1 MRTMSNTRLRTLLS
15 LSAASVALC
24 AAPAYAQ
31 DAAQDPAQ
39 TADAA
44 PADDGTIVVTGSL
57 ITNPNLERSTPVNV
71 TTSEEVELRQT
82 NVAEQLLREVP
93 GVVPSTGAAV
103 NNGNGGASFVNLRGL
118 GSNRN
123 LVLLDGVRIAPSNQ
137 IGRVDL
143 NNIPLALIE
152 RTEVLT
158 GGASTTYGADA
169 VSGVV
174 NFITK
179 RDFTGLEIQ
188 ASEQITE
195 RGDGNI
201 FRIDAT
207 IGASF
212 DDARGNAVFSIGY
225 QEADPVYQGARD
237 FSRFNINFASGNVAG
252 SGTTVPS
259 RFTVPGLAAQSVN
272 PTTGALVTGTT
283 FPNFNFNPFNI
294 FQTPFE
300 RFNMFGAANYEV
312 TDGVEVYTR
321 GLFSKNSVQTIIAP
335 SGAFGIAANIN
346 VSNPLL
352 PTPAALSFCQ
362 QNIDLD
368 PRPPEVDADG
378 NLINARILRPTLAQ
392 CQAARTSTD
401 PSNPLTFNP
410 ATGTFSNGTY
420 LQFPTQVSR
429 RTTELGPRI
438 STFNTTIF
446 DYRLGVRGS
455 ITDSINFDVFGAY
468 GESENTQLIQ
478 NYSLNSRFT
487 QGLLTTVDGAGNP
500 VCQNPANGC
509 VPINAFG
516 PEGSITPAQAAFLSA
531 DSSTVNR
538 TSLAQARATIS
549 GDFGAA
555 LPWAEDAVSFAI
567 GGEYRQYTAEQR
579 GDLLS
584 ASGDLGGSGGPTPTI
599 VGGFDVYEAFGELIA
614 PIVQD
619 RPFFHSLTFEGGI
632 RYSHYTVDAPGTPK
646 FNTTTWKAGGSW
658 EPVPSLKIR
667 GNYARSVRAPNIG
680 ELFAPVTT
688 GLTTLANDPCASIDD
703 AGNVI
708 RGAPTGTLRAV
719 CLAQGAPIGQ
729 LGFIPQPTAGQ
740 GNATG
745 GGNVNLRPEKANSYT
760 IGAVIQPEFLPG
772 FSLSVDYYNVKVKG
786 AISAPTPGDGIQAC
800 FGTPD
805 AAGNFSPAAGAENSE
820 ACTIIRRN
828 TITGGLAGDPTT
840 VPGLFLTLSNL
851 GQISTDGV
859 DVTMNYNTDLGFAKL
874 ALSFAGNWTNSQKF
888 QATPFSLNRE
898 CVGYFSANC
907 AGGAGTAADIGSI
920 QPEFSWTQRTTL
932 TFDNVDLSLLWRHI
946 SAITREPDDVLNGAG
961 PSYQGPVPGTQS
973 SLPGAPAPGALGNR
987 NFGFIEAYDYFDL
1000 STRIGVGDNLTLTV
1014 TVANLFDKKP
1024 PLTGQ
1029 DVGSASFNSGNTYPS
1044 TYDALGRTFRV
1055 GARLR
1060 F

>member
-1 MRTMSNTRLRTLLS
+1 MTSFSTPRLRTLLS
-15 LSAASVALC
+15 LSAATAALC
-24 AAPAYAQ
+24 ATPAFAQ
-31 DAAQDPAQ
+31 DAQATAEAPA
-39 TADAA
+39 
-44 PADDGTIVVTGSL
+44 ADDGTIVVTGSL

-179 RDFTGLEIQ
+179 RDFTGMELQ

-201 FRIDAT
+201 FRVDAT

-212 DDARGNAVFSIGY
+212 DDQRGNAVFSIGY
-225 QEADPVYQGARD
+225 QEADPVYQGARA
-237 FSRFNINFASGNVAG
+237 FSRYNINFASGNVAG
-252 SGTTVPS
+252 SGTTAPT
-259 RFTVPGLAAQSVN
+259 RFTVPGAAAQSVD
-272 PTTGALVTGTT
+272 PTTGALVVGTT

-300 RFNMFGAANYEV
+300 RFNMFGQANYEI

-321 GLFSKNSVQTIIAP
+321 GLFSKNSVRTIIAP
-335 SGAFGIAANIN
+335 SGAFGIAANVN
-346 VSNPLL
+346 VSNPFL
-352 PTPAALSFCQ
+352 PTPAALQFCQ
-362 QNIDLD
+362 SNIDLD
-368 PRPPEVDADG
+368 TRAPLVDEATG
-378 NLINARILRPTLAQ
+378 NVIDNRVLRPTLAQ
-392 CQAARTSTD
+392 CQAARTTTD

-429 RTTELGPRI
+429 RTTELGPRV
-438 STFNTTIF
+438 STYNTTIF
-446 DYRLGVRGS
+446 DYRIGIRGN
-455 ITDSINFDVFGAY
+455 ITDSINFDLAGSY
-468 GESENTQLIQ
+468 GESENTQLISG
-478 NYSLNSRFT
+478 YSLNSRFV
-487 QGLLTTVDGAGNP
+487 QGLLTTVDGSGNP
-500 VCQNPANGC
+500 VCQNTANGC

-516 PEGSITPAQAAFLSA
+516 PEGSITPAQASFLSA

-549 GDFGAA
+549 GDFGTA
-555 LPWAEDAVSFAI
+555 LPWAEDAVSFAV

-584 ASGDLGGSGGPTPTI
+584 GSGDLGGSGGPTTTI
-599 VGGFDVYEAFGELIA
+599 DGGFDVYEAFGELIA

-619 RPFFHSLTFEGGI
+619 KPFFHSLTFEGGI
-632 RYSHYTVDAPGTPK
+632 RYSHYTIDAPGTPG

-658 EPVPSLKIR
+658 EPIPSLKLR
-667 GNYARSVRAPNIG
+667 GNYARAVRAPNIG
-680 ELFAPVTT
+680 ELFTPVST

-703 AGNVI
+703 DGDVI

-740 GNATG
+740 GNTTG
-745 GGNVNLRPEKANSYT
+745 GGNVNLRPEKANSYV
-760 IGAVIQPEFLPG
+760 IGAVFQPDFIPG
-772 FSLSVDYYNVKVKG
+772 FAISVDYYNVKIKG
-786 AISAPTPGDGIQAC
+786 AISAPTPGDAVQAC
-800 FGTPD
+800 FGSPD
-805 AAGNFSPAAGAENSE
+805 AAGNFTPAAGAETSE

-828 TITGGLAGDPTT
+828 AITGGLAGDPTV
-840 VPGLFLTLSNL
+840 VPGLFTTLSNL
-851 GQISTDGV
+851 GQVSTDGV
-859 DVTMNYNTDLGFAKL
+859 DLTMNYNSDLGFAKL

-888 QATPFSLNRE
+888 KATPFSLNRE
-898 CVGYFSANC
+898 CVGYFSGNC
-907 AGGAGTAADIGSI
+907 AGGAGTPADIGSI

-946 SAITREPDDVLNGAG
+946 SAISREPDDVANGAG
-961 PSYQGPVPGTQS
+961 PSYVGPVPGTQS
-973 SLPGAPAPGALGNR
+973 ALPGAPAPGSFGNR

-1000 STRIGVGDNLTLTV
+1000 SARIGVGDNLTVTV
-1014 TVANLFDKKP
+1014 TVANLFDKQP
-1024 PLTGQ
+1024 PITGQ
-1029 DVGSASFNSGNTYPS
+1029 DVGSSSFNSGNTYPS
-1044 TYDALGRTFRV
+1044 TYDALGRSFRV

>member
-1 MRTMSNTRLRTLLS
+1 MTSFSKPRLRTLLS
-15 LSAASVALC
+15 LSAASAALC
-24 AAPAYAQ
+24 AAPAFAQ
-31 DAAQDPAQ
+31 DAAQAGVE

-44 PADDGTIVVTGSL
+44 AADDGTIVVTGSL

-179 RDFTGLEIQ
+179 RDFTGLELQ

-201 FRIDAT
+201 FRVDAT

-212 DDARGNAVFSIGY
+212 DDQRGNAVFSIGY
-225 QEADPVYQGARD
+225 QEADPVYQGARA

-252 SGTTVPS
+252 SGTTAPT

-272 PTTGALVTGTT
+272 PTTGGLVTGTT
-283 FPNFNFNPFNI
+283 FPNFNFNPFNV

-300 RFNMFGAANYEV
+300 RFNMFGQANYEI
-312 TDGVEVYTR
+312 TDGIEVYTR
-321 GLFSKNSVQTIIAP
+321 GLFSKNTVSTIIAP
-335 SGAFGIAANIN
+335 SGAFGIAANVN

-362 QNIDLD
+362 SNIDLD
-368 PRPPEVDADG
+368 PRSPLVDEATGAVID
-378 NLINARILRPTLAQ
+378 LRVLRPTLAQ
-392 CQAARTSTD
+392 CQAARATTT
-401 PSNPLTFNP
+401 PGNPLTFNP
-410 ATGTFSNGTY
+410 TTGAFGGGTY
-420 LQFPTQVSR
+420 LEFPTQVSR

-438 STFNTTIF
+438 SEYRTTIF

-455 ITDSINFDVFGAY
+455 ITDSLNFDVFGAY
-468 GESENTQLIQ
+468 GESENTQTIR

-487 QGLLTTVDGAGNP
+487 QGLLTTVDGAGNV

-516 PEGSITPAQAAFLSA
+516 PEGSITPTQAGFLTA
-531 DSSTVNR
+531 DSTTVNF

-555 LPWAEDAVSFAI
+555 LPWADDAVSFAI

-584 ASGDLGGSGGPTPTI
+584 STGDLGGSGGPTPTV

-619 RPFFHSLTFEGGI
+619 KPFFHSLTFEGGV
-632 RYSHYTVDAPGTPK
+632 RYSRYTVNAPGTPK

-658 EPVPSLKIR
+658 EPIPSVKLR

-680 ELFAPVTT
+680 ELFTPVST

-703 AGNVI
+703 DGDVI
-708 RGAPTGTLRAV
+708 RGAPSGTLRAI
-719 CLAQGAPIGQ
+719 CIAQGAPIGQ

-745 GGNVNLRPEKANSYT
+745 GGNVNLRPEKANSYV
-760 IGAVIQPEFLPG
+760 IGAVIQPDFLPG
-772 FSLSVDYYNVKVKG
+772 FALSIDYYNVKVTG
-786 AISAPTPGDGIQAC
+786 AISAPTPGDAVQAC
-800 FGTPD
+800 FGVPD
-805 AAGNFSPAAGAENSE
+805 AAGNYSPAAGAENTD

-828 TITGGLAGDPTT
+828 SITGGLAGDPTT
-840 VPGLFLTLSNL
+840 VPGLFTTLSNL
-851 GQISTDGV
+851 GQITTDGV
-859 DVTMNYNTDLGFAKL
+859 DLTMNYNTDLGFAKL

-888 QATPFSLNRE
+888 QATPFSINRE
-898 CVGYFSANC
+898 CVGFFSGNC

-932 TFDNVDLSLLWRHI
+932 TLDNIDLSLLWRHI
-946 SAITREPDDVLNGAG
+946 SAVRIEPGEGTAYSG
-961 PSYQGPVPGTQS
+961 PTPGTQS
-973 SLPGAPAPGALGNR
+973 SLPGSPAPGTFGNR
-987 NFGFIEAYDYFDL
+987 NFGFVEAYDYFDL
-1000 STRIGVGDNLTLTV
+1000 STRIGVGDNLTLTL
-1014 TVANLFDKKP
+1014 TVANLFDKQP
-1024 PLTGQ
+1024 PITGQ
-1029 DVGSASFNSGNTYPS
+1029 DVGSSSFNSGNTYPS
-1044 TYDALGRTFRV
+1044 TYDALGRSFRV